1 MWTNL
6 HCHGDSVTFSKET
19 LNGKL
24 SVQYQLKVLK
34 MIYTY
39 ELVYKKLV
47 FISIL
52 FLKKTFRLSSV
63 SAVKVWYFSQGTFKR
78 KKFSQMLFKNRF
90 FKFHRKTTILESLLD
105 KVADSQAL
113 SFMKRNSKAVV
124 FLWNIQ
130 NL

>member
-6 HCHGDSVTFSKET
+6 HCHGDFVTFSKET

-39 ELVYKKLV
+39 ELAYKKLV
-47 FISIL
+47 FVSIL

-63 SAVKVWYFSQGTFKR
+63 SAVKVWYF
-78 KKFSQMLFKNRF
+78 
-90 FKFHRKTTILESLLD
+90 
-105 KVADSQAL
+105 
-113 SFMKRNSKAVV
+113 
-124 FLWNIQ
+124 
-130 NL
+130 